1 LEELWAALFGIFG
14 IASASVYGL
23 FFMLWIFYIILAA
36 LIGITLFIFWIIA
49 LIDCI
54 KRDEKDFPIGGK
66 NAKLIWILVLILVR
80 GIAGLVYYLVIMRNS
95 PAAKTGKKK

>member
-1 LEELWAALFGIFG
+1 LEELWAALSGIFG

>member
-1 LEELWAALFGIFG
+1 MEELWAALFGIFG

>member
-1 LEELWAALFGIFG
+1 MEELWAALSGIFG